1 MSRTSITVT
10 IDADGNPKV
19 EAHGFN
25 GKGCTEAT
33 AAVEKALGVTT
44 ERKKKTEFFNSTTTQ
59 TQTQTT

>member
-10 IDADGNPKV
+10 IDSDGNPKV

-33 AAVEKALGVTT
+33 AAVEKALGVTA
-44 ERKKKTEFFNSTTTQ
+44 ERKTKTEFYSTATTTTQ
-59 TQTQTT
+59 TQTT